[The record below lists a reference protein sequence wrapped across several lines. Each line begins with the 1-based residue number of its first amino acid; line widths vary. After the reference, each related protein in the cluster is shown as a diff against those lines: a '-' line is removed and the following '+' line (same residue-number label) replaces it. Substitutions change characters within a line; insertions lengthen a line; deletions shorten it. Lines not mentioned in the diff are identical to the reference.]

1 MPHKIIAV
9 EAGSIADQ
17 LGIRPGDSLVT
28 INGKKIIDWI
38 DYQAFCSEED
48 IDLVTERDGEE
59 IEYSLGSWSASS
71 RGTLRRCIS
80 TSTPPIRSCA
90 RACSI
95 SRWRPRS

>member
-59 IEYSLGSWSASS
+59 IEYSLEKDE
-71 RGTLRRCIS
+71 
-80 TSTPPIRSCA
+80 
-90 RACSI
+90 
-95 SRWRPRS
+95 